1 MKIADFI
8 RKHGIRMTCSRVSS
22 NPAMSDFRGDHWRC
36 ALRSGRRRMTIVF
49 SMGYGHGGQ
58 SPDLERVLDTM
69 ASDSAGFENTGDV
82 GSWASEYGY
91 ESGKE
96 AGRTAPADEA

>member
-1 MKIADFI
+1 
-8 RKHGIRMTCSRVSS
+8 
-22 NPAMSDFRGDHWRC
+22 
-36 ALRSGRRRMTIVF
+36 MTIVF

-91 ESGKE
+91 ESRE
-96 AGRTAPADEA
+96 ARKKFRQVERQAKLLRRFLGDDAYETLLWRMGTD